1 MEVGHVSFMVARYYG
16 RDRIMKRIILASAS
30 PRRKEI
36 LSRTGLRFRVEE
48 SGYDEDLKSAMR
60 PRDLALFLSRQKAR
74 SVADRRR
81 NAIIIAA
88 DTFIVFKGKV
98 LGKPHTDAEAMR
110 MLTELNGRVHT
121 VITGYT
127 VMDTDT
133 GKEISRY
140 AETKVYFRQLTREEI
155 ESYVDSGEPLDK
167 AGGYAIQGLGAA
179 LVRKIEGDFYNVVGL
194 PLNMLVESL
203 KKFGVNVCGKEATSR
218 KPVRDTGTT

>member
-1 MEVGHVSFMVARYYG
+1 
-16 RDRIMKRIILASAS
+16 MKRIILASAS

-88 DTFIVFKGKV
+88 DTFIVFRRKV

-127 VMDTDT
+127 VMDADT

-203 KKFGVNVCGKEATSR
+203 KKFGVNVWGKAATSR